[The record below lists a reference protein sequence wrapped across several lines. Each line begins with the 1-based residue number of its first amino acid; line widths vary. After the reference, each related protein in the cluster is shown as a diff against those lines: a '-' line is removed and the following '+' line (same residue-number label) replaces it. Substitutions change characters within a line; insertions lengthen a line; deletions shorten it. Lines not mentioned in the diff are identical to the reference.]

1 MKLPLRFLVPAA
13 GLALVATLVA
23 QTDSLQLA
31 STLGANGSTTPNPG
45 ARAAAPGLAPP
56 VAIRIVAEG
65 RLAAYPGAE
74 ITIAA
79 EVGGVLASVPFQERE
94 RVEKGDFIAQLR
106 ADDLIAEIAAAEAKV
121 AETEAEIRLAASEL
135 ARAEN
140 LLAKQIDTAVRRER
154 AQRDLE
160 VAKARRATAAAEVR
174 RLEAKWE
181 KTRIVAPIDGVIL
194 RRLVDSNET
203 VEAGQPIAVVADL
216 SRVRIE
222 AEVDEYDAGRIALG
236 QTVEIVAEGYDGRRW
251 SGVVEEIPDA
261 VSGRVL
267 KPQDPGRP
275 SDTRILLVKIRL
287 EEPTPLK
294 LGQRV
299 EVAIA
304 G

>member
-1 MKLPLRFLVPAA
+1 MRAPLRARIPVALVLAA
-13 GLALVATLVA
+13 GLVALATITALLA
-23 QTDSLQLA
+23 QGGDVQLA
-31 STLGANGSTTPNPG
+31 SHRAPANGSG
-45 ARAAAPGLAPP
+45 EVAPFASGR
-56 VAIRIVAEG
+56 VIAEG

-74 ITIAA
+74 ITVAA
-79 EVGGVLASVPFQERE
+79 EVGGVLASLPFAERE

-106 ADDLIAEIAAAEAKV
+106 ADDLIAELAAAEARV
-121 AETEAEIRLAASEL
+121 TEAAAEIRLAESEL
-135 ARAEN
+135 ERAEG
-140 LLAKQIDTAVRRER
+140 LYAKQIDTASRRDR
-154 AQRDLE
+154 AQRDLD

-181 KTRIVAPIDGVIL
+181 KTRIVAPIDGVVL
-194 RRLVDSNET
+194 RRLVDPDET
-203 VEAGQPIAVVADL
+203 VEAGQPIAVIADL
-216 SRVRIE
+216 GRVRIE
-222 AEVDEYDAGRIALG
+222 AEVDEYDAGRIELG
-236 QTVEIVAEGYDGRRW
+236 QTVEIRAEGYDGRLW
-251 SGVVEEIPDA
+251 AGVVEEIPDA